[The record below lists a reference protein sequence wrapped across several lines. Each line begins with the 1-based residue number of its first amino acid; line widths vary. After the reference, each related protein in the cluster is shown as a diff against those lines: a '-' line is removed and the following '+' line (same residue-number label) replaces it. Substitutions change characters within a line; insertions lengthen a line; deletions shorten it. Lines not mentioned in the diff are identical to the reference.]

1 MNVRELH
8 AILTDMLND
17 GYGEDPVVIGN
28 TLAGRRIVMLER
40 RSAFWDGNSRKFHFS
55 DGDYPGCMSRVI
67 RISTSNK

>member
-8 AILTDMLND
+8 EQLTEMMAD
-17 GYGEDPVVIGN
+17 GYGDDHVVVGN
-28 TLAGRRIVMLER
+28 TLAGRLVVLVER

-67 RISTSNK
+67 RISTSDK